1 MPIHV
6 PHQEGLTPLSSADLL
21 ATLLRRSTLRNQN
34 NRSLL
39 HTLDAASTEVAAAG
53 PLGLTLAFN
62 EMRVRTSAEGLPGR
76 IFGERGEIYVV
87 SAVIDGRGDP
97 IEHTTRF
104 FPGIAAGDSLPIGEG
119 GLLATWIRDPR
130 WFVDIHMLVMESDG
144 DRRSLGDFV
153 ATARAEAGLDRA
165 GVAEPETPDFQP
177 EVVARIVSGVDT
189 FLSAL
194 AFLLRKNGDDHV
206 ATIHDF
212 YLEHQAF
219 GQGRHPATGRTRYQ
233 GVEAAYTIDLEPLG
247 ADQ

>member
-1 MPIHV
+1 
-6 PHQEGLTPLSSADLL
+6 
-21 ATLLRRSTLRNQN
+21 
-34 NRSLL
+34 
-39 HTLDAASTEVAAAG
+39 
-53 PLGLTLAFN
+53 
-62 EMRVRTSAEGLPGR
+62 
-76 IFGERGEIYVV
+76 
-87 SAVIDGRGDP
+87 
-97 IEHTTRF
+97 
-104 FPGIAAGDSLPIGEG
+104 
-119 GLLATWIRDPR
+119 
-130 WFVDIHMLVMESDG
+130 
-144 DRRSLGDFV
+144 V

-247 ADQ
+247 G